1 MAVVPLTVFQMPKN
15 YPALPPTALS
25 LDIGLGQSATTA
37 ADGVSFP
44 CTGKETILIKGGAAA
59 QVVTVTSV
67 VNGRNR
73 LGDIVYTVGIGLM
86 SVLPK
91 IQPLGFNQAN
101 GTVVITINAGGTDV
115 KFWCIRDAS

>member
-15 YPALPPTALS
+15 YPTLPPTALS
-25 LDIGLGQSATTA
+25 LDIGVGESATTA

-44 CTGKETILIKGGAAA
+44 CNGNEIILVKGGAAS
-59 QVVTVTSV
+59 QVITVKSV
-67 VNGRNR
+67 LNGFNR
-73 LGDIVYTVGIGLM
+73 LGDIVYTVGIGLL

-91 IQPLGFNQAN
+91 IQPAGFNQSN

-115 KFWCIRDAS
+115 KFWCIKEAM